1 MCSLRGV
8 NLLFLVLSHTLCLL
22 VQGLLLH
29 RMEAHVALTL
39 GGLLLS
45 IRLMATDEEENSTA
59 QALMLV
65 FFVLLS
71 ASDLWDAWCFFS
83 SPGSGPVPSLQFLG
97 VPFLIAGITSIVTA
111 RRNVPPN
118 VRQDPKKTA
127 AYEMLL
133 THGCCVFFPS
143 AIFWQ
148 HYPVPNRARA
158 HWATCSAGL
167 IVSAWLFA
175 ADRRNVPVGLPTVFC
190 CVLVAMADAGSAF
203 WSVMAP
209 RPTLYA
215 PSPAILV
222 APYLA
227 AAVACLGT
235 ASRVMRG
242 AYR

>member
-1 MCSLRGV
+1 V
-8 NLLFLVLSHTLCLL
+8 NVLFLVLSHTLCLL
-22 VQGLLLH
+22 IQGPLLH
-29 RMEAHVALTL
+29 RMEAVPAHVTLTV

-45 IRLMATDEEENSTA
+45 LRLTAKDEDENSTA
-59 QALMLV
+59 QLLLLV
-65 FFVLLS
+65 FFVMLS
-71 ASDLWDAWCFFS
+71 ASDLWEAWFFFS
-83 SPGSGPVPSLQFLG
+83 SPGDGPVPSLAFLS

-111 RRNVPPN
+111 RRNFPSN

-143 AIFWQ
+143 ASFW
-148 HYPVPNRARA
+148 HAYPVPDRAMA

-167 IVSAWLFA
+167 LVSAWLLA

-190 CVLVAMADAGSAF
+190 CVLVAMADAGAAF

-209 RPTLYA
+209 PPTVYA

-222 APYLA
+222 VPYLA